1 MSDLPLLSV
10 LIWLPIGA
18 GAGVLALAAAGV
30 GARALKWIALAVAA
44 AVFLLSL
51 PLFFA
56 FDTSFVGLQ
65 FVEDSEWAPR
75 FGMRYSLGVDG
86 FSAPMIL
93 LNTITTLLVIP
104 AGWDSIRSRVGGYLA
119 AFLLMSGFTNG
130 VFAAADAAL
139 FYVFWEATLIPL
151 FIVIG
156 VWGGARRVYAAIK
169 FFLFTLA
176 GSLLMLVALVYL
188 YRETGSFALADYRA
202 APLSMA
208 AQALLFFA
216 FLAAFAVK
224 MPMTPVHTWLP
235 DAHVEAPTGGSIV
248 LAAVM
253 LKLGAYGFLRLSLP
267 IAPDASQRFGW
278 LIIALSLVAI
288 VYIGVVALMQKDMKK
303 LIAYSSVAHMGF
315 VTLGI
320 FLFDER
326 GMVGG
331 VAQMVSHG
339 FVSGALF
346 LCVGMIYDRMRT
358 RQIDD
363 FGGVAN
369 TMPRFA
375 AFLLLFSMANAGLP
389 GTSGFVGEFLV
400 ILSAVN
406 FNVWVGVLAA
416 TALITGASY
425 TLWMYKRA
433 IFGEIANDR
442 VRVLTDIGA
451 RETALLTAFA
461 ALVLWMGIY
470 PLPITEL
477 ARGTANEL
485 LAHVERGKLP
495 IKEQTMS
502 EDFKRDTIDSRMKKI
517 CEEMGWNFEKPVEKG
532 YAFQKWVG
540 DLLVRYDSHLEGDD
554 IDSCMLLSRDLG
566 VDIILDDTVQK
577 HCYVVQCKYVGKHAK
592 SNPDSIRSFFALH
605 RNLMHDQWVTQSNA
619 SNDAK
624 IQLGDYRSKMQ
635 KGWRAT
641 WIFVSTAQIQDTCK
655 SIAEQDTAMYSD
667 DNVAVECRVWDLS
680 EIKKVSREAD
690 SREKSIP
697 DQVEFDIQQNQM
709 LELDLSRKTLVAVVK
724 GNSLKN
730 LYQQYGKTLCA
741 INIREFL
748 GERGINKGIVETAK
762 NRPADFFYFN
772 NGISAI
778 CSKFDLSGN
787 RVTAKKFQVI
797 NGAQTLGSLNQAPAD
812 DSIWILLRL
821 TEGEKVA
828 SETKGFNADIIRYN
842 NSQNAIKDS
851 DFRSNDAIQ
860 VGIQR
865 KFAETTK
872 RGALPKKIEYQP
884 KRGRRRAKVGHMSL
898 GIEDLAKIRFAY
910 QDNPCVSIESPKTL
924 WDIEHRYRDVFGD
937 PDGEWTENQFNECLS
952 ALAFYY
958 GIEAKIKTLKQESRN
973 AGKDSSEQSYLS
985 RLRYHILGL
994 SRVFVEYRQLPVELW
1009 KNEVKFQKEFDEFWK
1024 SQTFFTS
1031 PIKGEA
1037 SRATDVK
1044 GLYNIV
1050 RNNERWKKLRDDYSA
1065 ALNAGA
1071 IG

>member
-1 MSDLPLLSV
+1 MQDLGYWILNDVIWRKTNPMPNFRGVRFTNATETLIWAAKSVASRKVFQHALMKAENGGKQMRNDDWCFPLCGGRERLRDDAGRKLHPTQKPEALLRRVILSSTRAGDLVLDPFVGGGTTLAAARKLGRRAIGIEREQKYIAAAAARAAQIRVCEAEIPRPTPPPRRVPMLEILRRDLVRPRPKTLSSARRRRGRGFAKRRDSLRRSRRIDSFRRRENPKSVRLQRLDVLANQRRPPPCFARSFARRLPRRSRSGLMPHFPLLSI

-56 FDTSFVGLQ
+56 FDSSFVGLQ

-75 FGMRYSLGVDG
+75 FGMRYSLGADG

-93 LNTITTLLVIP
+93 LNTVTTLLVIP

-375 AFLLLFSMANAGLP
+375 AFFA
-389 GTSGFVGEFLV
+389 FVFDGE
-400 ILSAVN
+400 
-406 FNVWVGVLAA
+406 
-416 TALITGASY
+416 T
-425 TLWMYKRA
+425 RA
-433 IFGEIANDR
+433 CRGRA
-442 VRVLTDIGA
+442 
-451 RETALLTAFA
+451 
-461 ALVLWMGIY
+461 VLW
-470 PLPITEL
+470 
-477 ARGTANEL
+477 AN
-485 LAHVERGKLP
+485 
-495 IKEQTMS
+495 
-502 EDFKRDTIDSRMKKI
+502 F
-517 CEEMGWNFEKPVEKG
+517 C
-532 YAFQKWVG
+532 
-540 DLLVRYDSHLEGDD
+540 
-554 IDSCMLLSRDLG
+554 
-566 VDIILDDTVQK
+566 
-577 HCYVVQCKYVGKHAK
+577 
-592 SNPDSIRSFFALH
+592 
-605 RNLMHDQWVTQSNA
+605 
-619 SNDAK
+619 
-624 IQLGDYRSKMQ
+624 
-635 KGWRAT
+635 
-641 WIFVSTAQIQDTCK
+641 
-655 SIAEQDTAMYSD
+655 
-667 DNVAVECRVWDLS
+667 
-680 EIKKVSREAD
+680 
-690 SREKSIP
+690 
-697 DQVEFDIQQNQM
+697 
-709 LELDLSRKTLVAVVK
+709 
-724 GNSLKN
+724 
-730 LYQQYGKTLCA
+730 
-741 INIREFL
+741 
-748 GERGINKGIVETAK
+748 
-762 NRPADFFYFN
+762 
-772 NGISAI
+772 
-778 CSKFDLSGN
+778 
-787 RVTAKKFQVI
+787 
-797 NGAQTLGSLNQAPAD
+797 
-812 DSIWILLRL
+812 
-821 TEGEKVA
+821 
-828 SETKGFNADIIRYN
+828 
-842 NSQNAIKDS
+842 
-851 DFRSNDAIQ
+851 
-860 VGIQR
+860 
-865 KFAETTK
+865 
-872 RGALPKKIEYQP
+872 
-884 KRGRRRAKVGHMSL
+884 
-898 GIEDLAKIRFAY
+898 
-910 QDNPCVSIESPKTL
+910 
-924 WDIEHRYRDVFGD
+924 
-937 PDGEWTENQFNECLS
+937 
-952 ALAFYY
+952 
-958 GIEAKIKTLKQESRN
+958 
-973 AGKDSSEQSYLS
+973 
-985 RLRYHILGL
+985 
-994 SRVFVEYRQLPVELW
+994 
-1009 KNEVKFQKEFDEFWK
+1009 
-1024 SQTFFTS
+1024 
-1031 PIKGEA
+1031 
-1037 SRATDVK
+1037 
-1044 GLYNIV
+1044 
-1050 RNNERWKKLRDDYSA
+1050 
-1065 ALNAGA
+1065 
-1071 IG
+1071 